1 MLDAHLVFIHQQGK
15 SSMDFS
21 LFLYR
26 DDILWITAF
35 TLGGLGFALGPIL
48 VVYLF
53 MPLKTRQVSD
63 RRDQF
68 IECGMEPIGDSWIRY
83 GVVFYLYA
91 LIFLAFDVDVLFLFP
106 VALAYN
112 DPMFV
117 IRDFIEIL
125 IFVGILSLAVV
136 YAWIKGVFKWERK
149 IYRHH

>member
-1 MLDAHLVFIHQQGK
+1 
-15 SSMDFS
+15 MDFS

-35 TLGGLGFALGPIL
+35 TLGGLCFALGPIL

-112 DPMFV
+112 DPMFG

-136 YAWIKGVFKWERK
+136 YAWVKGVFKWERK